1 MINPL
6 HCVVATVASGVLLGC
21 AAPAAAPPGSGGA
34 AEAAVAAEIT
44 PTEMYATISFL
55 AADALRGRDTPSPGL
70 EAAAAYL
77 VSEYQRLGLEPA
89 GENGSFYQRYPF
101 PLRQLDL
108 QRAGFRVGSPTG
120 EQRLEYGADFF
131 TMGATAGEISA
142 PLVFIG
148 RSFPTGPTGTGG
160 AGALQDRIAVYVL
173 PGDYSRDWRSL
184 RGQQAREAQAEGAVA
199 AVHVLAPGWNPDSI
213 AEFARRAAVPARTLG
228 DEPQFPQFMLSY
240 AAAQRVL
247 AGAGLALDEL
257 WTEAFAGTLAPLAVP
272 RVTATAG
279 LFLQELERGLAPN
292 VAAVLPGSDPT
303 LRDEYVVLSAH
314 MDHVGVGEPV
324 NGDSIYN
331 GADDDASGTAALLE
345 IARAMSESPNRPRRS
360 VLFLHVSGEEK
371 GLLGSRWFSEHPT
384 VPLERIVA
392 NLNVDMIGRNSPDSI
407 VVIGREYS
415 SLGPLVASTA
425 AEHPELGLVV
435 SDDIWPEERFFF
447 RSDHFNFARKEI
459 PALFFFAGVH
469 ECYHRPCDEVEDIDV
484 EKAAE
489 VARLILY
496 TTERIANQPERP
508 AWDPQGLEQIR
519 EMTR

>member
-1 MINPL
+1 MNHLRYIAAAL
-6 HCVVATVASGVLLGC
+6 ASGVLFGC
-21 AAPAAAPPGSGGA
+21 AAPAAAPPANGGS
-34 AEAAVAAEIT
+34 AAVAAAAEIT
-44 PTEMYATISFL
+44 PTDVYATISFL
-55 AADALRGRDTPSPGL
+55 ASDALRGRDTPSQGL

-108 QRAGFRVGSPTG
+108 GRAGFRIGTPAG
-120 EQRLEYGADFF
+120 EEAFAYGEDFF
-131 TMGATAGEISA
+131 AVGATGDEIPA
-142 PLVFIG
+142 PLVFVG
-148 RSFPTGPTGTGG
+148 RSFPTGTGG
-160 AGALQDRIAVYVL
+160 VGALRDKIAVYVL
-173 PGDYSRDWRSL
+173 PGEYSREWRLL
-184 RGQQAREAQAEGAVA
+184 RGQQAREAQAEGAIA
-199 AVHVLAPGWNPDSI
+199 AVHILAPRWSPDSI
-213 AEFARRAAVPARTLG
+213 SEFAGRAAAPARTLG

-240 AAAQRVL
+240 PAAERVL

-257 WTEAFAGTLAPLAVP
+257 WAEAVGGSMVPLEVP
-272 RVTATAG
+272 SVTAAAG
-279 LFLQELERGLAPN
+279 LPFQELERGLAPN
-292 VAAVLPGSDPT
+292 VVAVLPGSDPA

-345 IARAMSESPNRPRRS
+345 IARALAESPDRPRRS

-415 SLGPLVASTA
+415 SLGTLVTSVASD
-425 AEHPELGLVV
+425 HPELGLIV

-447 RSDHFNFARKEI
+447 PLRPLQLRSQGD
-459 PALFFFAGVH
+459 P
-469 ECYHRPCDEVEDIDV
+469 RPFLLCRGTR
-484 EKAAE
+484 
-489 VARLILY
+489 RLPSPLRRGRGY
-496 TTERIANQPERP
+496 QPGE
-508 AWDPQGLEQIR
+508 GG
-519 EMTR
+519 